1 MSFLDLYMN
10 KNPLITSSDDGN
22 ENSEPVATVFG
33 IPFDA
38 THSYKPGCRFGPDA
52 IRDSFNNI
60 EVFHPELGV
69 DLEEANIEDL
79 GNTRHTVVASEM
91 IDMVKKITT
100 ELAAKKRQLFILG
113 GEHSITFGAYPS
125 FPKETGYVVFDA
137 HYDLRDEF
145 ADIKLSHASYLRRI
159 VEERG
164 DAENILHV
172 GARAFVQEELEFLKE
187 HDIKTI
193 SDRQIRNGDGPKL
206 LREHL
211 SSFDSVYSSFDL
223 DVLDPAFAPGVGNPE
238 AVGITS
244 RELFDMIM
252 SFENT
257 NVVGADIVELNPYHD
272 NGSTASLAAKIMS
285 TLIALNLSKKNNS

>member
-10 KNPLITSSDDGN
+10 KNPLITTSDDGT
-22 ENSEPVATVFG
+22 EPVATVFG

-38 THSYKPGCRFGPDA
+38 THSYKPGCRFGPDV

-60 EVFHPELGV
+60 EVFHPDLQV
-69 DLEEANIEDL
+69 DLESVNIEDL

-91 IDMVKKITT
+91 IDMVKKITG
-100 ELAAKKRQLFILG
+100 ELVAKQRQLFILG
-113 GEHSITFGAYPS
+113 GEHSITYGTYTS
-125 FPKETGYVVFDA
+125 FPKDTGYVVFDA

-164 DAENILHV
+164 SENILHV

-187 HDIKTI
+187 NNIKTI
-193 SDRQIRNGDGPKL
+193 SDRQIREGKGPAL
-206 LREHL
+206 LKDYV
-211 SSFDSVYSSFDL
+211 STFDTLYSSFDL

-244 RELFDMIM
+244 RELFDLIY
-252 SFENT
+252 SFEDT
-257 NVVGADIVELNPYHD
+257 KVVGVDIVELNPYHD
-272 NGSTASLAAKIMS
+272 NGATASLAAKIMS
-285 TLIALNLSKKNNS
+285 TLIAMNLSQKK

>member
-10 KNPLITSSDDGN
+10 KNPMITASDDD
-22 ENSEPVATVFG
+22 SEPVATVFG

-60 EVFHPELGV
+60 EIFHPQLSV
-69 DLEEANIEDL
+69 DLETVNIEDL

-100 ELAAKKRQLFILG
+100 ELVAKQRQLFILG
-113 GEHSITFGAYPS
+113 GEHSITYGTYTS
-125 FPKETGYVVFDA
+125 FPKDTGYVVFDA

-145 ADIKLSHASYLRRI
+145 ADIKLSHASYLRRV

-164 DAENILHV
+164 AENILHV
-172 GARAFVQEELEFLKE
+172 GARAFVKEELEFLTE
-187 HDIKTI
+187 HKIKTI
-193 SDRQIRNGDGPKL
+193 SDKEIRDGKSPKL
-206 LREHL
+206 LKDHV
-211 SSFDSVYSSFDL
+211 STFDTMYSSFDL
-223 DVLDPAFAPGVGNPE
+223 DVLDPAYAPGVGNPE

-244 RELFDMIM
+244 RELFDMIY
-252 SFENT
+252 SLQET
-257 NVVGADIVELNPYHD
+257 KVIGADIVELNPYHD
-272 NGSTASLAAKIMS
+272 NGATASLAAKIMS
-285 TLIALNLSKKNNS
+285 TLIAINLSQNQ